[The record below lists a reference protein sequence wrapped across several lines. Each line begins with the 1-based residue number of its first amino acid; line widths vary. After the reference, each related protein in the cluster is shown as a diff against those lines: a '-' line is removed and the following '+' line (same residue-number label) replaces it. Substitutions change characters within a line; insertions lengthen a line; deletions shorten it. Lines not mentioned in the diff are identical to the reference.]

1 MDRAKA
7 PPLEPLALSSRPIA
21 PHAISWSCD
30 AELAVAT
37 ADGIFILLPAYPSS
51 AGNAADGAGAEVNTT
66 ANAQFP
72 LFIQTSGII
81 RPDPAINAQLCAA
94 AGATIP
100 PQSADEPAGFPGVG
114 SGFVTRAGAGLGQI
128 VTVEWSPSGL
138 GCNLRPVLTA
148 MTTHGAVVALGEH
161 LDANSSSASTM
172 RVRSF
177 KNWKMLWGVGAKLP
191 LPSKEA
197 EGDVEP
203 VDDRI
208 TSFSWAK
215 EVSHGRAL
223 LAYATDS
230 GDVVIMA
237 VQFYKASKTQNG
249 SVSDEH
255 MWDVKEVARFS
266 GQGPHEA
273 VDKLDPDYTPSG
285 SAFSLKWSPWV
296 TSKDSQTAT
305 LAYISHNHVGFRRI
319 TIKRLWQSGQ
329 APNII
334 VEDHDFSSICISLS
348 TDAFV
353 EWENT
358 TWKQKS
364 IVTGRG
370 MIATPLVVQPFEVTL
385 LGPADEAG
393 PKARHSTEECG
404 TTYPDISQC
413 NTNPITGLIIHHPDP
428 KNKPEVPQYSLVRLS
443 VTAATGGWFETT
455 LQEDETPWPQWAED
469 IDQRVGR
476 TVPRSVA
483 LQGIDL
489 DSDSDAELPEEEEE
503 EEEEEEDLYGA
514 DDVEMTGTS
523 AAQSGPQIQVHPN
536 RFRVWGLVSS
546 PGDGSSAVIVSRYD
560 TQYPS
565 RRDFVKVMFG
575 WCVPGDEAD
584 KRVRPM
590 PPRSTTEA
598 RVWEWLYGNGAEVP
612 GTTDAP
618 EIMPV
623 ETHSQLRKQFQPA
636 IGAMKCVFCDTPMQ
650 QKGAVEV
657 ECENGH
663 AFATCAAS
671 GVPIM
676 APGISRV
683 CAVCELRCLKASEL
697 EKIAMQYLHEDV
709 ELDSAAET
717 CGGCGGKF
725 VV

>member
-1 MDRAKA
+1 MDRAKVCCQHGPSTFISLAKPATQLTLLEKA

-30 AELAVAT
+30 AELAVST

-255 MWDVKEVARFS
+255 MWDIKEVARFS
-266 GQGPHEA
+266 GQGPHEVSYFEDSTRHLGRMLTLAKA

-358 TWKQKS
+358 VSSLVVFSLVVQALTFGQTWKQKS

-413 NTNPITGLIIHHPDP
+413 NTNPITGLSQSGSF
-428 KNKPEVPQYSLVRLS
+428 K
-443 VTAATGGWFETT
+443 
-455 LQEDETPWPQWAED
+455 
-469 IDQRVGR
+469 
-476 TVPRSVA
+476 TVPS
-483 LQGIDL
+483 
-489 DSDSDAELPEEEEE
+489 
-503 EEEEEEDLYGA
+503 
-514 DDVEMTGTS
+514 
-523 AAQSGPQIQVHPN
+523 
-536 RFRVWGLVSS
+536 
-546 PGDGSSAVIVSRYD
+546 
-560 TQYPS
+560 
-565 RRDFVKVMFG
+565 
-575 WCVPGDEAD
+575 
-584 KRVRPM
+584 
-590 PPRSTTEA
+590 
-598 RVWEWLYGNGAEVP
+598 
-612 GTTDAP
+612 
-618 EIMPV
+618 
-623 ETHSQLRKQFQPA
+623 
-636 IGAMKCVFCDTPMQ
+636 
-650 QKGAVEV
+650 
-657 ECENGH
+657 
-663 AFATCAAS
+663 
-671 GVPIM
+671 
-676 APGISRV
+676 
-683 CAVCELRCLKASEL
+683 
-697 EKIAMQYLHEDV
+697 
-709 ELDSAAET
+709 
-717 CGGCGGKF
+717 
-725 VV
+725 